1 MHEVVTRRRA
11 RSTSVG
17 VRIAFCA
24 LVALGSAACRS
35 SAPAPIADEPA
46 RRTPPNEFVAH
57 GRLVDA
63 DGQPFVG
70 AFECFVV
77 QSRRTSASNHVS
89 SGVMC
94 RPITAE
100 SDGAF
105 TVEWRDDAR
114 EPKLDPRGVFEFRF
128 APLFADG
135 QPRFH
140 ARAYPDPLEARCAS
154 IVARFQRAD
163 DGGERPRNFVVDLGA
178 VRFDPAQRIASVRIA
193 SADHATAD
201 VTVFRGDDSPEWEAL
216 HRIPTNTW
224 VDFHCADLATEFQIE
239 GVLGPNVVIPRTSI
253 ERCGA
258 LEIVPRTV
266 HNLVVHIT
274 LAQPVAFAA
283 LLEAERYPGPADV
296 ITDGSDIDQRLL
308 SSLRFHF
315 FQPWI
320 RDVEPGAHE
329 VVFADRLNGRYVLE
343 LFGTGDL
350 ETAPALR
357 VVEFELPHEGPL
369 VVD

>member
-1 MHEVVTRRRA
+1 MHADVTGRRA
-11 RSTSVG
+11 RRRSVG
-17 VRIAFCA
+17 VRTA
-24 LVALGSAACRS
+24 LCVLLALGSAACRAA
-35 SAPAPIADEPA
+35 APAPIADEPA

-100 SDGAF
+100 LDGAF

-114 EPKLDPRGVFEFRF
+114 APKLDPRGVFEFRF

-135 QPRFH
+135 QTRFH

-163 DGGERPRNFVVDLGA
+163 DGGERPRNFAVDLGA
-178 VRFDPAQRIASVRIA
+178 VRFDPAQRVASVRIV
-193 SADHATAD
+193 SSDHATAD

-216 HRIPTNTW
+216 QRIPTNTW
-224 VDFHCADLATEFQIE
+224 VDFHCADLAHEFRIE
-239 GVLGPNVVIPRTSI
+239 GELAPNVVIPRTSI

-258 LEIVPRTV
+258 LEIVPRWTQDLEV
-266 HNLVVHIT
+266 RLE
-274 LAQPVAFAA
+274 LAKDVGHA
-283 LLEAERYPGPADV
+283 LLFEERGHRRYTDEMDAIPDDAPIPARYEALRVSGGIVESLEDGRRV
-296 ITDGSDIDQRLL
+296 FVFEHCFDGS
-308 SSLRFHF
+308 
-315 FQPWI
+315 
-320 RDVEPGAHE
+320 
-329 VVFADRLNGRYVLE
+329 YVLE
-343 LFGTGDL
+343 LLDTGDFVSAG
-350 ETAPALR
+350 TVR
-357 VVEFELPHEGPL
+357 IVTFDVPHEGP
-369 VVD
+369 VVVR